1 MGTLVTGTAIA
12 APGIPP
18 GHGEPDFCEG
28 VRPPGTDSLCPITGL
43 TPP

>member
-1 MGTLVTGTAIA
+1 MRTLVTGTAIA
-12 APGIPP
+12 APVSP
-18 GHGEPDFCEG
+18 GHGEPDFCAG

>member
-12 APGIPP
+12 ARYPP
-18 GHGEPDFCEG
+18 GHGEPDFCAG
-28 VRPPGTDSLCPITGL
+28 VRPPGTDSLCPITRL